1 MKNPCVSALH
11 TRVPG
16 SRQQSPTG
24 FTLVEVLVV
33 IMIIALLAA
42 LVTPAVM
49 RSMSTARAAAVKTE
63 IDLLSTALMNY
74 KNEYGS
80 FPPAD
85 MRGLWNNNTQ
95 TVNQG
100 HPAYKHLAR
109 AFPRIKEV
117 GLTNAFAANQS
128 PYYYMAQMS
137 PAQALVFWLQGFY
150 DNPEY
155 PLTNQSNPSVPAL
168 SAAVVRTGDANGSR
182 RKLFDF
188 DDKRLYAASQYFPAT
203 TNAAWTSAQTFSN
216 RNSAT
221 GFAREYPVYFP
232 NMPNAGVPYVYF
244 PSSTYS
250 SGPASAVTGAI
261 SGFGAAPPV
270 FYYHAA
276 STSGDTVYVSPY
288 FNSNP
293 PTQPTFAQLHQN
305 PDTFQ
310 LIAGG
315 ADGNYGASGT
325 KVAAFPSEIDPAI
338 TFNGQSIGPLP
349 SVSQAQGNE
358 DNITNFASGP
368 LKAAAEKLLAQ

>member
-1 MKNPCVSALH
+1 VKNPCVSALH

-24 FTLVEVLVV
+24 FTLVELLVV
-33 IMIIALLAA
+33 IGIIALLAA

-63 IDLLSTALMNY
+63 IDLLSTALMTY

-85 MRGLWNNNTQ
+85 MRGLWDDGNKA
-95 TVNQG
+95 VDKA
-100 HPAYKHLAR
+100 HPVYKHLKR
-109 AFPRIKEV
+109 AFPRLSEPE
-117 GLTNAFAANQS
+117 GLTASQVS
-128 PYYYMAQMS
+128 PYYFMAQMS

-150 DNPEY
+150 ENPQF
-155 PLTNQSNPSVPAL
+155 PLTNGVPL
-168 SAAVVRTGDANGSR
+168 TIAAPRSGDAQGSR

-188 DDKRLYAASQYFPAT
+188 DDKRLYAASEGYFPALEFSAAHYGDPQSFKSRN
-203 TNAAWTSAQTFSN
+203 NAN
-216 RNSAT
+216 

-232 NMPNAGVPYVYF
+232 NIPNAGVPFVYF
-244 PSSTYS
+244 PSSCYS
-250 SGPASAVTGAI
+250 AGPGGPVKDAI
-261 SGFGAAPPV
+261 SSFGATPPV
-270 FYYHAA
+270 FYYHAVGTNGEPA
-276 STSGDTVYVSPY
+276 FVSPY

-293 PTQPTFAQLHQN
+293 PAQPTFAQLHQN

-315 ADGNYGASGT
+315 ADGSYGASGI
-325 KVAAFPSEIDPAI
+325 KVPSFPAAIDPAL
-338 TFNGQSIGPLP
+338 TFNSQSIGPLP
-349 SVSQAQGNE
+349 SVTQAQGNE